1 MSLVN
6 FDSCPYSA
14 KHGMYGGNAGDKDGV
29 VYNDAEWIIKYPK
42 TTVNMVGNN
51 IASYTTSH
59 LSEYI
64 GSQIYKILGIP
75 VHETILGTRHNRI
88 VVACKDFA
96 TYPWVLMEVR
106 TLKNIALAD
115 VNAATEKEQVTSATG
130 DSVDLDELFVHFKYN
145 SFLNTQQVIR
155 RFWDCVLVDIL
166 IDNNDRNNGNWGIL
180 KNIQSGI
187 TILAPVFDNGNAFNN
202 KTPDSALESKLA
214 VLDVNDIIGSRTA
227 YSRGGKI
234 ISAKK
239 LLSMQDEMFTE
250 SKLRIVPLMTE
261 KIQDIFSMID
271 NVPVEAC
278 SSIRKEYYKA
288 SLRIRLDN
296 LLVPSL
302 HSIRVNP

>member
-29 VYNDAEWIIKYPK
+29 IYNDAEWIIKYPK

-51 IASYTTSH
+51 IASYTTSP

-166 IDNNDRNNGNWGIL
+166 IDNNDRNNGNWGLL

-187 TILAPVFDNGNAFNN
+187 TIIAPVFDNGNAFNN
-202 KTPDSALESKLA
+202 KTPDSTLESKLA
-214 VLDVNDIIGSRTA
+214 VLDVNNIIGIRTA

-239 LLSMQDEMFTE
+239 LLNMQDETFTE
-250 SKLRIVPLMTE
+250 SKLRLVPLMTE

-302 HSIRVNP
+302 HGIRVNP

>member
-1 MSLVN
+1 M
-6 FDSCPYSA
+6 
-14 KHGMYGGNAGDKDGV
+14 
-29 VYNDAEWIIKYPK
+29 
-42 TTVNMVGNN
+42 
-51 IASYTTSH
+51 
-59 LSEYI
+59 
-64 GSQIYKILGIP
+64 GIP
-75 VHETILGTRHNRI
+75 VHETILGTRHSRI

-166 IDNNDRNNGNWGIL
+166 IDNNDRNNGNWGLL

-214 VLDVNDIIGSRTA
+214 VLDVNDIIGSQTA

-250 SKLRIVPLMTE
+250 SKLRVVPLMTE
-261 KIQDIFSMID
+261 KLQDIFSMID

-288 SLRIRLDN
+288 SLQIRLDN

>member
-29 VYNDAEWIIKYPK
+29 IYNDAEWIIKYPK
-42 TTVNMVGNN
+42 ATVNMVGNN
-51 IASYTTSH
+51 IASYTTSP

-96 TYPWVLMEVR
+96 IYPWVLMEVR

-166 IDNNDRNNGNWGIL
+166 IDNNDRNNGNWGLL

-250 SKLRIVPLMTE
+250 SKLRVVPLMTE
-261 KIQDIFSMID
+261 KLQDIFSMID

-278 SSIRKEYYKA
+278 SSTRKEYYKA
-288 SLRIRLDN
+288 SLQIRLDN

>member
-1 MSLVN
+1 MVN

-29 VYNDAEWIIKYPK
+29 IYNDAEWIIKYPK
-42 TTVNMVGNN
+42 ATVNMVGNN
-51 IASYTTSH
+51 ILSYTTSP

-115 VNAATEKEQVTSATG
+115 INAATEKEQVTSATG

-166 IDNNDRNNGNWGIL
+166 IDNNDRNNGNWGLL

-202 KTPDSALESKLA
+202 KTPDSALESKLE

-250 SKLRIVPLMTE
+250 SKLRVVPLMTE
-261 KIQDIFSMID
+261 KLQDIFSMID

-288 SLRIRLDN
+288 SLQIRLYN

-302 HSIRVNP
+302 HNIRVNP

>member
-6 FDSCPYSA
+6 FDNCPYSA

-29 VYNDAEWIIKYPK
+29 IYNDAEWIIKYPK
-42 TTVNMVGNN
+42 ATVNMVGNN
-51 IASYTTSH
+51 IASYTTSP

-166 IDNNDRNNGNWGIL
+166 IDNNDRNNGNWGLL

-214 VLDVNDIIGSRTA
+214 VLDVNGIIGSRTA

-250 SKLRIVPLMTE
+250 SKLRVVPLMTE
-261 KIQDIFSMID
+261 KLQDIFSMID

-288 SLRIRLDN
+288 SLQIRLDN

>member
-1 MSLVN
+1 
-6 FDSCPYSA
+6 
-14 KHGMYGGNAGDKDGV
+14 MYGGNAGDKDGV
-29 VYNDAEWIIKYPK
+29 IYNDAEWIIKYPK
-42 TTVNMVGNN
+42 ATVNMVGNN
-51 IASYTTSH
+51 ILSYTTSP

-115 VNAATEKEQVTSATG
+115 INAATEKEQVTSATG

-166 IDNNDRNNGNWGIL
+166 IDNNDRNNGNWGLL

-202 KTPDSALESKLA
+202 KTPDSALESKLE

-250 SKLRIVPLMTE
+250 SKLRVVPLMTE
-261 KIQDIFSMID
+261 KLQDIFSMID

-288 SLRIRLDN
+288 SLQIRLYN

-302 HSIRVNP
+302 HNIRVNP

>member
-1 MSLVN
+1 
-6 FDSCPYSA
+6 
-14 KHGMYGGNAGDKDGV
+14 MYGGNAGDKDGV
-29 VYNDAEWIIKYPK
+29 IYNDAEWIIKYPK
-42 TTVNMVGNN
+42 ATVNMVGNN
-51 IASYTTSH
+51 IASYTTSP

-166 IDNNDRNNGNWGIL
+166 IDNNDRNNGNWGLL

-250 SKLRIVPLMTE
+250 SKLRVVPLMTE
-261 KIQDIFSMID
+261 KLQDIFSMID

-302 HSIRVNP
+302 HGIRVNP

>member
-1 MSLVN
+1 
-6 FDSCPYSA
+6 
-14 KHGMYGGNAGDKDGV
+14 MYGGNAGDKDGV
-29 VYNDAEWIIKYPK
+29 IYNDAEWIIKYPK
-42 TTVNMVGNN
+42 TTVNMVGNK
-51 IASYTTSH
+51 IASYTTSP

-115 VNAATEKEQVTSATG
+115 VNAETEKEQVTSATG

-166 IDNNDRNNGNWGIL
+166 IDNNDRNNGNWGLL

-214 VLDVNDIIGSRTA
+214 VLDINDIIGSRTA

-239 LLSMQDEMFTE
+239 LLNMQDEMFTE
-250 SKLRIVPLMTE
+250 SKLRVVPLMTE

>member
-29 VYNDAEWIIKYPK
+29 IYNDAEWIIKYPK
-42 TTVNMVGNN
+42 TTVNMVGNK
-51 IASYTTSH
+51 IASYTTSP

-166 IDNNDRNNGNWGIL
+166 IDNNDRNNGNWGLL

-250 SKLRIVPLMTE
+250 SKLRVVPLMTE
-261 KIQDIFSMID
+261 KLQDIFSMID

-302 HSIRVNP
+302 HGISVNS

>member
-1 MSLVN
+1 
-6 FDSCPYSA
+6 
-14 KHGMYGGNAGDKDGV
+14 MYGGNAGDKDGV

-51 IASYTTSH
+51 IASYTTSP